1 MYLYTY
7 VLEQSMNF
15 EQETIGE
22 RGREGEGERERER
35 GGKVGGGT
43 ETETETERGRGREG
57 EKCTV
62 HQIQSN
68 LSILDTLV
76 SNSTVLISEVH

>member
-1 MYLYTY
+1 MYMYAFK
-7 VLEQSMNF
+7 QSMNF

-22 RGREGEGERERER
+22 RGGERERER
-35 GGKVGGGT
+35 EREREGGRRDRDRDR
-43 ETETETERGRGREG
+43 ETETEKGRGREG